1 MIDVQSLI
9 NVSFCQTLL
18 IQTRMMEEEEEKKR
32 WALSLRYCSGNRLGV
47 RITFVTNC
55 CDQFAKEVQSRGPVQ
70 KTSPEDQ
77 SRRPVQRT
85 SPEDQSR
92 DPVQRSS
99 SEVHSKGLGVF
110 LTWSAPAKTSLAA
123 FHFCKTNIKAS
134 FVQKLSGKARTRWSH
149 QKMFTSERVKKGNFV

>member
-9 NVSFCQTLL
+9 NVSFRQTLL
-18 IQTRMMEEEEEKKR
+18 IQTRMMEEEEERKR

-47 RITFVTNC
+47 RIAFSQTVVISLR
-55 CDQFAKEVQSRGPVQ
+55 KKS
-70 KTSPEDQ
+70 SPEDQ

-110 LTWSAPAKTSLAA
+110 LTWSAPTKTSLAA
-123 FHFCKTNIKAS
+123 FHFCKTNIKAT

-149 QKMFTSERVKKGNFV
+149 QKMFTSE